1 MCKPV
6 PPSIPAS
13 AVPLSSASS
22 PGDPASAPA
31 MPSSSAFSGSG
42 TGRPR
47 HSRRTP
53 RHERPAPLV
62 ALAVL
67 FLVAACGPV
76 ANDAPVAGEHGAE
89 GVGYGHPDH
98 AGHVAV
104 IDEIMMTP
112 IRDGRIAGASVA
124 VVHRGERVAVR
135 GYGWA
140 NLELRVSTPEDAIYE
155 IGSITKQFTSVGL
168 LRMQEEGLVDLDA
181 DMAEYLPDFP
191 TQSHAITV
199 RELLDHTSGIRGY
212 TEMEAA
218 RPYFV
223 RRVPR
228 DTLLSLIA
236 AHPFDFPTGEAE
248 IYNNSAFYLAGMIL
262 EDASGMSYEDY
273 VEDRIFAPL
282 GMDRS
287 HYCSE
292 TEIHEGKA
300 TGYDAGPD
308 GLVHKGFIVHNVPF
322 SAGSLC
328 ASAGD
333 LATWL
338 DALHGGEAM
347 TDESYRQ
354 LIEPGDLNDGTKLR
368 YALGIAVSDILGHR
382 AIHHGGGIN
391 GFLAES
397 LHLPDEEL
405 SVVVLTNTAGVPSP
419 SELAREIVVAMVG
432 DATPE
437 PLAFEG
443 DPDWFTGI
451 YGGPARGGRAEVR
464 IDAEDGA
471 LTATV
476 VMQGGRELPE
486 AAQNR
491 QTMDFRGGA
500 TFTAGGATLTFE
512 GDGEMASVLRYD
524 IVSGYTPMRRR

>member
-1 MCKPV
+1 MRERHPV
-6 PPSIPAS
+6 L
-13 AVPLSSASS
+13 VP
-22 PGDPASAPA
+22 
-31 MPSSSAFSGSG
+31 
-42 TGRPR
+42 
-47 HSRRTP
+47 
-53 RHERPAPLV
+53 
-62 ALAVL
+62 AVL
-67 FLVAACGPV
+67 CAFLVACGP
-76 ANDAPVAGEHGAE
+76 APDSAPSVGEFGAE
-89 GVGYGHPDH
+89 GVGFGHPDH
-98 AGHVAV
+98 AGHIAM
-104 IDEIMMTP
+104 IDEIMMAP
-112 IRDGRIAGASVA
+112 IRGGRIAGASVA

-140 NLELRVSTPEDAIYE
+140 NVELRVPTPEDAIYE

-168 LRMQEEGLVDLDA
+168 LRMQEEGLVELDA
-181 DMAEYLPDFP
+181 DMAAYLPDFP
-191 TQSHAITV
+191 TQGHAITV

-228 DTLLSLIA
+228 DSLLALIA

-273 VEDRIFAPL
+273 VEQRIFAPL
-282 GMDRS
+282 GMERS

-300 TGYDAGPD
+300 TGYDTGPN
-308 GLVHKGFIVHNVPF
+308 GLAHKGFIVHNVPF
-322 SAGSLC
+322 AAGSLC
-328 ASAGD
+328 ASADD

-338 DALHGGEAM
+338 GALHGGEVIS
-347 TDESYRQ
+347 DESYRQ

-368 YALGIAVSDILGHR
+368 YALGIAVSDIAGHQ

-397 LHLPDEEL
+397 LYLPEEEL
-405 SVVVLTNTAGVPSP
+405 AVVVLTNTAGAPSP

-443 DPDWFTGI
+443 DPTWFTGI
-451 YGGPARGGRAEVR
+451 YGGPARGGRAELR

-476 VMQGGRELPE
+476 VMQGDRELPE
-486 AAQNR
+486 SARNLQPL
-491 QTMDFRGGA
+491 DFRGGA
-500 TFTAGGATLTFE
+500 TFTAAGAIFTFE
-512 GDGEMASVLRYD
+512 GDGEMASALRYD
-524 IVSGYTPMRRR
+524 VVSGYTRMQRR